1 MREQLRQAAEQVDM
15 RDPNP
20 HEFALPPEQHAIRA
34 KCFHPSGTFVEFP
47 RDEVEQSI
55 SERFE
60 RIAWK
65 YPDRTAV
72 KTRNQQLTYLEL
84 NNAANCLAQAILTRW
99 GTGQEPVAL
108 LFPKGASLI
117 VAILGVLKSGKMFM
131 LLDPTLPHARLRY
144 MLADSQASLIVA
156 SDEYGALAAGLAQQL
171 PCLNIDHLNSSLCGE
186 APQISRT
193 PNDFAYVLYTSGS
206 TGQPKGIVE
215 NHRNLLH
222 YIMTET
228 NDLHICA
235 EDRLTFIA
243 SQGRDIFRAVL
254 NGAAVYPLEIRQDGL
269 SSLARWLIEE
279 EITIYNSVASAFRD
293 FVNTLT
299 GVEQFPHL
307 RLIKLMGETVY
318 RRDVELYRKHFSDR
332 CIFVNW
338 YGPNEAGLLSHYLVD
353 KASHITS
360 SAVPVGHAAK
370 DKEILILDEDGNDL
384 GVQQPGE
391 IAVRSRYMS
400 PGYWRRPDLT
410 RTAFA
415 AVSSEDTERLYR
427 TGDVGSMGPDGCLM
441 YLGRKDSQVKIRGN
455 RVEIAEVEMAL
466 IDLDVV
472 REAAV
477 VAREDI
483 PGDKR
488 LVAYI
493 VASTA
498 FAPTVSALR
507 GALATKLPGYM
518 IPSAF
523 VFLTELP
530 VIGIGKVDRNA
541 LPMPDSRRP
550 KLEVPYAPPRT
561 SIEEELARIW
571 SELLCL
577 DQVGI
582 LDNFF
587 DLGGHSLAATR
598 VISQVIQTFQLELPL
613 KALFESPTIAEMA
626 VVIMQHQTKKAS
638 QADQERMLAEL
649 ETMSEEEAQRLLAED
664 AMSKGGGARHE

>member
-1 MREQLRQAAEQVDM
+1 VN
-15 RDPNP
+15 DPAKNDSV
-20 HEFALPPEQHAIRA
+20 LPPEQHAIRA
-34 KCFHPSGTFVEFP
+34 KCFHSSGTFVEFP

-65 YPDRTAV
+65 YPDRIAV

-84 NNAANCLAQAILTRW
+84 NNAANCLAQAILARW

-144 MLADSQASLIVA
+144 MLADSQASLIVTN
-156 SDEYGALAAGLAQQL
+156 DEYCALATAMAQKMR
-171 PCLNIDHLNSSLCGE
+171 CLNIDDMNSSLCGE

-279 EITIYNSVASAFRD
+279 EITIYNSVAPAFRD

-353 KASHITS
+353 KALHITS

-427 TGDVGSMGPDGCLM
+427 TGDIGSMGPDGCLM

-541 LPMPDSRRP
+541 LPAPASSRP
-550 KLEVPYAPPRT
+550 ALDEPYVPPGTPL
-561 SIEEELARIW
+561 EEELLRIW
-571 SELLCL
+571 AEVLSL

-582 LDNFF
+582 HDNFF

-598 VISQVIQTFQLELPL
+598 VVSQVIKKFQLELPL
-613 KALFESPTIAEMA
+613 QSLFRSPTIAEMA
-626 VVIMQHQTKKAS
+626 AVIMEHQGKRLGEK
-638 QADQERMLAEL
+638 DLDRMLGEL
-649 ETMSEEEAQRLLAED
+649 ESLSDEEVQRLLADETTST
-664 AMSKGGGARHE
+664 AKGERNE

>member
-1 MREQLRQAAEQVDM
+1 M

-47 RDEVEQSI
+47 RDEVEQSV

-65 YPDRTAV
+65 YPDRIAV

-84 NNAANCLAQAILTRW
+84 NQAANCLAQAILARW

-108 LFPKGASLI
+108 LIPKGASLV
-117 VAILGVLKSGKMFM
+117 VAILGVLKSGKMFV

-144 MLADSQASLIVA
+144 MLADSQAGLVVA
-156 SDEYGALAAGLAQQL
+156 DEEYFALAAALAQKV
-171 PCLNIDHLNSSLCGE
+171 PCLNIDDLNSSLCAE

-193 PNDFAYVLYTSGS
+193 PNDFAFILYTSGS

-235 EDRLTFIA
+235 EDRLTFLA

-254 NGAAVYPLEIRQDGL
+254 NGAAVYPLEIKQDGL

-318 RRDVELYRKHFSDR
+318 RRDVELYRKHFSER
-332 CIFVNW
+332 CILVNW

-353 KASHITS
+353 KASQITS
-360 SAVPVGHAAK
+360 SVIPVGHAVK

-391 IAVRSRYMS
+391 IAVRSRYLS
-400 PGYWRRPDLT
+400 PEYWRRPDLT
-410 RTAFA
+410 RAAFTLA
-415 AVSSEDTERLYR
+415 SSEGAARLYR
-427 TGDVGSMGPDGCLM
+427 TGDLGALLPDGCLVH
-441 YLGRKDSQVKIRGN
+441 LGRKDFQVKIRGY

-466 IDLDVV
+466 MDLDPVK
-472 REAAV
+472 EAVV
-477 VAREDI
+477 VAREDVL
-483 PGDKR
+483 GQKR
-488 LVAYI
+488 LIAYI
-493 VASTA
+493 VLRSTP
-498 FAPTVSALR
+498 APTTSALR
-507 GALATKLPGYM
+507 AALTVKLPDYM
-518 IPSAF
+518 VPSVF
-523 VFLTELP
+523 VFLDKMP
-530 VIGIGKVDRNA
+530 VIGIGKIDRNA
-541 LPMPDSRRP
+541 LPAPANSRPVLDEPYVPPRIP
-550 KLEVPYAPPRT
+550 LEV
-561 SIEEELARIW
+561 ELSRIW
-571 SELLCL
+571 AEVLSL
-577 DQVGI
+577 DRVGI
-582 LDNFF
+582 HDNFF

-598 VISQVIQTFQLELPL
+598 VVSQVIKNFQLGLPL
-613 KALFESPTIAEMA
+613 QSLFQTPTIAEMA
-626 VVIMQHQTKKAS
+626 AVITES
-638 QADQERMLAEL
+638 QGKQLGKEELERMLGDL
-649 ETMSEEEAQRLLAED
+649 ESLSDEEAKRLLAEETTSTSD
-664 AMSKGGGARHE
+664 RERHE